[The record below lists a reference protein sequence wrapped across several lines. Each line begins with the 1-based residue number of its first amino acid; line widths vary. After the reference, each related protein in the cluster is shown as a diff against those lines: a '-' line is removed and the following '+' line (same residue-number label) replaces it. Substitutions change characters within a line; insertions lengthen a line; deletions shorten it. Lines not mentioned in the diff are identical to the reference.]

1 MSLLNPEPN
10 LIHIMGC
17 YVLGNANGEKVDNHI
32 CSPSCVFQPMFD
44 AIGLQE
50 MTKTGFQC
58 VYRETMYIVC
68 IYSDILVN
76 SHLWTLAHL
85 PSWCY
90 CTASYFHA
98 VAGVCV
104 RKTGGSVVRV
114 GQGYDGRRWGCQI
127 WQATALWLR
136 DRQSVTPPPPHFS
149 AAYTLTHAHTL
160 TYTHTQSLSG
170 TYWQ

>member
-10 LIHIMGC
+10 LIHVMGC

-50 MTKTGFQC
+50 MIKTGFQC

-76 SHLWTLAHL
+76 SHLSILAHL
-85 PSWCY
+85 PNWLY

-98 VAGVCV
+98 VAGVCMRNRGRQV
-104 RKTGGSVVRV
+104 GVWSGS
-114 GQGYDGRRWGCQI
+114 GRDMIAGDEGARFDKQLLCDWEI
-127 WQATALWLR
+127 DSL
-136 DRQSVTPPPPHFS
+136 SPHLPRTS
-149 AAYTLTHAHTL
+149 LLHILSHTHTL
-160 TYTHTQSLSG
+160 
-170 TYWQ
+170 